1 MHPASPCT
9 TRISID
15 LIKWSASDHLACPAP
30 DFAHDSDLILCPEP
44 SYFQSQ
50 TLSIAACLS
59 VDLSSEL
66 IGLLAAAAMGKPL
79 MSISQNKGY
88 DEKPCTFYPVLI
100 VGAGE
105 SGIAMGCRL
114 KEVLG
119 FDQFRI
125 FDRQAGIGGT
135 WWINRYPGVACDV
148 PAVFYS
154 FSFCPNNKWTTFHPP
169 GPEIVKYL
177 QDVCTQYQILD
188 KVQLNTDVTEM
199 RWLEDQEVWEVTL
212 THMATGAGDLSEA
225 QRQERIRESG
235 LESVQIGQEIVRAKI
250 VASAVGGLVEPKTW
264 PTSIPGK
271 DSFEGAIFHSAR
283 WDYDVDLAGKDVIVV
298 GTGCS
303 AAQFVPKLTKAP
315 FDAKSVTQIMRSPPW
330 VSPRPVP
337 PFGQK
342 MWEKWSPTVLSAMPW
357 LAKMLRLLIF
367 LRAERDFNLFGG
379 EAYHAAFRKKVW
391 FTPTAIGSMS

>member
-1 MHPASPCT
+1 
-9 TRISID
+9 
-15 LIKWSASDHLACPAP
+15 
-30 DFAHDSDLILCPEP
+30 
-44 SYFQSQ
+44 
-50 TLSIAACLS
+50 
-59 VDLSSEL
+59 
-66 IGLLAAAAMGKPL
+66 MGKPL

-88 DEKPCTFYPVLI
+88 DEMPCTFYPVLI

-154 FSFCPNNKWTTFHPP
+154 FSFCPNNRWTTFHPP

-283 WDYDVDLAGKDVIVV
+283 WDYDVDLTGKDVVVV

-303 AAQFVPKLTKAP
+303 AAQFVPKLTKPP

-342 MWEKWSPTVLSAMPW
+342 MWEKWSPSVLSAMPW

-367 LRAERDFNLFGG
+367 LGAERDFNLFGG

-391 FTPTAIGSMS
+391 SRPTAIGSMS